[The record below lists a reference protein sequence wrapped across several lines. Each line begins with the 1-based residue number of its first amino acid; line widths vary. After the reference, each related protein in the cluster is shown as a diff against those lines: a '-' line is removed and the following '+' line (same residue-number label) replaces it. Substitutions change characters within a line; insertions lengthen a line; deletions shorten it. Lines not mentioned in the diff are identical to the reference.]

1 MFESSN
7 RITLL
12 CKSDYAKLTQI
23 NARLA
28 NQEARYGKGH
38 PKLDTALVVDDHQFP
53 DDIARIGSLVSLKDL
68 GTGSI
73 ARFVLSEKVDD
84 AALDDDKKI
93 RPLSITSALGVAL
106 LGSRMGEHIK
116 WTLPNGHT
124 RYLRISEL
132 GSKSAVC

>member
-12 CKSDYAKLTQI
+12 CKTDYARLTNSIAQVSDKEK
-23 NARLA
+23 R
-28 NQEARYGKGH
+28 QSKGH
-38 PKLDTALVVDDHQFP
+38 PKLDTALVVDDHMLP
-53 DDIARIGSLVSLKDL
+53 DDMARIGSIVSLKDL

-73 ARFVLSEKVDD
+73 ARFLLSEMEATPAESDE
-84 AALDDDKKI
+84 KI
-93 RPLSITSALGVAL
+93 RTVSVTSSLGIAL
-106 LGSRMGEHIK
+106 LGARMGEHIK

-132 GSKSAVC
+132 SAKAAVC

>member
-12 CKSDYAKLTQI
+12 CKSDFAKLTKLKSQI
-23 NARLA
+23 KCKST
-28 NQEARYGKGH
+28 RYGKGH
-38 PKLDTALVVDDHQFP
+38 PKLDTAVVVDDQAFP
-53 DDIARIGSLVSLKDL
+53 PNMARIGTRVSLKDL

-73 ARFVLSEKVDD
+73 AKFILSEKAGKQQNNESGVREV
-84 AALDDDKKI
+84 A
-93 RPLSITSALGVAL
+93 ITSSLGIAL
-106 LGSRMGEHIK
+106 LGTRMGEHIK

-132 GSKSAVC
+132 AAQTAIC